1 MSLPDTTPVSRLSG
15 TSAVVTGASRGFGRA
30 TAAAL
35 VQAGATVA
43 GIARSGSQLAE
54 LREQLGPRFVPV
66 VADAADPV
74 SAAQLLDQFRPA
86 ILVLN
91 AGASPLTRPLHRH
104 TWESFSRNWAV
115 DVQQVFHWTREALLA
130 PLDPGSVVVAFS
142 SGAARFGSPL
152 SGGYAGA
159 KATIRFMAA
168 YAAGESQRD
177 GLGIRVTAVLPD
189 LTPATGLGAAAVAA
203 YAARQGVDTATFLA
217 ARGPVLQA
225 ERVGQAIT
233 ELVTDP
239 ALDGSAY
246 VLTADGLGPL
256 A

>member
-168 YAAGESQRD
+168 YAAGESERA
-177 GLGIRVTAVLPD
+177 GLGIRFTAVLPD

-203 YAARQGVDTATFLA
+203 YAAREGMDIPSFLA
-217 ARGPVLQA
+217 TRGPSLTSEQAGKAVLDLA
-225 ERVGQAIT
+225 VGTGNGAYLLAAAGLK
-233 ELVTDP
+233 ELQ
-239 ALDGSAY
+239 
-246 VLTADGLGPL
+246 
-256 A
+256 

>member
-115 DVQQVFHWTREALLA
+115 DVQQVFHWTREAVLA

-142 SGAARFGSPL
+142 SGAARHGSPL
-152 SGGYAGA
+152 SGGYPGA
-159 KATIRFMAA
+159 KATIRFIAPH
-168 YAAGESQRD
+168 AAGRAAA
-177 GLGIRVTAVLPD
+177 GRPRHPVPR
-189 LTPATGLGAAAVAA
+189 GAAGPDPGH
-203 YAARQGVDTATFLA
+203 RPGRRR
-217 ARGPVLQA
+217 RGRLRRPPGRRHRHVP
-225 ERVGQAIT
+225 RRPRGG
-233 ELVTDP
+233 P
-239 ALDGSAY
+239 AG
-246 VLTADGLGPL
+246 
-256 A
+256 

>member
-177 GLGIRVTAVLPD
+177 GLGIRFTAVLPD
-189 LTPATGLGAAAVAA
+189 LTPETGLGQAAVAA
-203 YAARQGVDTATFLA
+203 YAARAGADVA
-217 ARGPVLQA
+217 AFMAGRGPALTPA
-225 ERVGQAIT
+225 MAGQEIAA
-233 ELVTDP
+233 LLADP
-239 ALDGSAY
+239 GQDKDAYLLSA
-246 VLTADGLGPL
+246 AGLSP
-256 A
+256 AP